1 MSNLSKKS
9 RIFIRNFISIATV
22 IVVIG
27 FLGVSVF
34 VNTLKDNYEE
44 QQLDI
49 NKRMAETMSKL
60 LKNQLDAGM
69 SKEVVLQGFQDAI
82 NGSQI
87 DEGYLCMFGQREG
100 KVICHPDPNM
110 VGMVLSEANIAFL
123 SMSSKDHKQLADAVN
138 TTNPEGGI
146 LTFAIDNH
154 SEIAF
159 MVPVE
164 GTDWKISVHE
174 NTEQMEIKL
183 AKVERDAYFYFLF
196 VALVVSLLSTIA
208 SRRVSASYERKIV
221 EQNELIE
228 LHNKELEAKVKERT
242 KELERANFK
251 LSNIDKAKSDFL
263 GIISHELRTPLNG
276 ILGFTDILAEDLK
289 GTQHEAYIKDL
300 KTSGLRLLNFA
311 DTALLITE
319 LSADRYEMQFEKL
332 SPVLILEKVKDDY
345 KDRLATKNIT
355 LDKTC
360 INTDVELLLVPYLIK
375 KCFENIMDNALKF
388 TPEGGKIMISG
399 ALKDDSFIMD
409 IQDSGPG
416 FSEEAHQK
424 LFDFFGADKIMHHSE
439 GFGLGLAACKLIIDA
454 HEGQIKISN
463 PAKGGALVQLIF
475 KIES

>member
-9 RIFIRNFISIATV
+9 RVFIRNFISIATV

-27 FLGVSVF
+27 FLGVSFF
-34 VNTLKDNYEE
+34 VNTLQENYEK

-60 LKNQLDAGM
+60 LRNQLDAGM
-69 SKEVVLQGFQDAI
+69 SKELVLQGFQDAI
-82 NGSQI
+82 VGSQV
-87 DEGYLCMFGQREG
+87 DEGYLCMFGQDAG
-100 KVICHPDPNM
+100 IVICHPNPEM
-110 VGMVLSEANIAFL
+110 VGMVLNEANIAFVSNSNNNL
-123 SMSSKDHKQLADAVN
+123 KQLADAVN
-138 TTNPEGGI
+138 TLNPEGGI
-146 LTFAIDNH
+146 LTFAKDNH

-159 MVPVE
+159 MIPVE

-174 NTEQMEIKL
+174 NTEQMDIKL

-196 VALVVSLLSTIA
+196 VALLVSFLSTIA
-208 SRRVSASYERKIV
+208 SRRVSAGYERKIL

-228 LHNKELEAKVKERT
+228 LHNRELEAKVKERT

-289 GTQHEAYIKDL
+289 GTEHEAYITDL
-300 KTSGLRLLNFA
+300 KASGMRLLNFA

-319 LSADRYEMQFEKL
+319 LSAERYEMQFEKI

-345 KDRLATKNIT
+345 KDRLATKKIT
-355 LDKTC
+355 LDKTY
-360 INTDVELLLVPYLIK
+360 IDSKVELLLVPYLIK
-375 KCFENIMDNALKF
+375 KCFENIMDNALRY
-388 TPEGGKIMISG
+388 TPEGGKITISG
-399 ALKDDSFIMD
+399 ELKDDSFIIV

-416 FSEEAHQK
+416 FSEEAYQK
-424 LFDFFGADKIMHHSE
+424 LFDFFGADNIMHHAE

-454 HEGQIKISN
+454 HEGKIDIAN
-463 PAKGGALVQLIF
+463 YEKGGAIVRLIF
-475 KIES
+475 KLGI

>member
-1 MSNLSKKS
+1 MSNLPKKS
-9 RIFIRNFISIATV
+9 RIFIRNFFSIATV

-27 FLGVSVF
+27 FMGVSAF
-34 VNTLKDNYEE
+34 VNTLQGNYET
-44 QQLDI
+44 QQLEI
-49 NKRMAETMSKL
+49 NKRMAETMGKL
-60 LKNQLDAGM
+60 LKNQLDAGL
-69 SKEVVLQGFQDAI
+69 SKELVLQGFQAAI
-82 NGSQI
+82 NGSQL
-87 DEGYLCMFGQREG
+87 DEGYLCMFGQDIG
-100 KVICHPDPNM
+100 KVICHPDPEM
-110 VGMVLSEANIAFL
+110 VGMVLNEANIEFV
-123 SMSSKDHKQLADAVN
+123 SKSGNDHKQLADAVS

-146 LTFAIDNH
+146 LTFAKDKH

-174 NTEQMEIKL
+174 NTEQMAKQLSKL
-183 AKVERDAYFYFLF
+183 ERNAYFYFL
-196 VALVVSLLSTIA
+196 VLALLISVLSTIA
-208 SRRVSASYERKIV
+208 SRRVSASYERKIE
-221 EQNELIE
+221 EQNKLIE
-228 LHNKELEAKVKERT
+228 KQNKELEVKVKERT
-242 KELERANFK
+242 KQLERANFK

-289 GTQHEAYIKDL
+289 GTQQEEYIADL
-300 KTSGLRLLNFA
+300 KSSGMRLLNFA

-332 SPVLILEKVKDDY
+332 SPLAILEKVKDDY
-345 KDRLATKNIT
+345 KDRLAAKNIT

-360 INTDVELLLVPYLIK
+360 ISTDVELLLVPYLIK

-399 ALKDDSFIMD
+399 AQEEDSFIID

-424 LFDFFGADKIMHHSE
+424 LFDFFGADKVMHHSE
-439 GFGLGLAACKLIIDA
+439 GFGLGLAACKLMIDA
-454 HEGQIKISN
+454 HEGKIDIANSE
-463 PAKGGALVQLIF
+463 KGGALVKLIF
-475 KIES
+475 NRL